1 MQPLQ
6 DAARPA
12 VPGAGP
18 EDPADESPYKSKSL
32 VQRLSNGLTV
42 LVLPDR
48 RFPLVSM
55 RLYVHAGS
63 AYERP
68 EEAGISHMLEHM
80 VFKGTEKRPRG
91 QAAADVEKNGGYL
104 NAATSFDYTV
114 YIVDMTREHW
124 KTGLDVLR
132 DMAFLP
138 ALDPAELEAEKDV
151 VIAELKRGEDN
162 PGQRLFRMTQQESLQ
177 GTPYERPIIGF
188 ETTVRA
194 LSAEKIRA
202 YIERL
207 YQPQSMLLVLCGDVD
222 AAEAAAE
229 ADKLFGGLENTQI
242 VVPPP
247 PVRETPPPPFGI
259 SVEEGPW
266 NKVYLSLALPAP
278 GMGDARSPRLD
289 VLAHI
294 LGGDAGSRLPRVLK
308 YEKRLAD
315 SVSVADYSF
324 ERLGMLYI
332 HAVLDEDKLERF
344 WKELCRE
351 LAAAGK
357 NGFTNEE
364 LARAVLNIED
374 ELYRS
379 RETLGGYASKLGYFA
394 FFDKGEQGEAN
405 YLRSVRE
412 TNSAMLTEPA
422 REFLNPELL
431 RVSLLLPEPDKAA
444 DNAAPPAGTGEAGGK
459 DGERPGGNGK
469 SGSAGKAGRDTP
481 EVRAEKGSRE
491 TPEARAEAWK
501 NRLTAALKSAWPA
514 PAEAVKKRAAEEQ
527 TASGTT
533 EVLDLG
539 KGRTLVLIPDRT
551 MPYAAINMLFSGGDA
566 LPDEKDQGLAAFTA
580 DLLTK
585 GTKRLTA
592 VEVEDFLADR
602 AASFSASSGRR
613 SFSLHLESPARFTED
628 MFGLLSDSLVT
639 PSMKEDEAARVREN
653 QIAAIVMRE
662 DMPTGLAFRRM
673 FPFFFKNHPYGYML
687 LGEKERVA
695 TFRAKDAREF
705 WRKQTLRPWT
715 LSVCG
720 TFDRAAIIA
729 AAQKLPVPAAGENT
743 VADPVWGEDKKL
755 VLRLPERNQGHL
767 FMVFPT
773 SGRGAEDE
781 AGLELLENI
790 LSGQSGLL
798 FRDLRDVQGL
808 GYTVTAM
815 TWKAEK
821 AGALI
826 FYIGTEPDKMERCRE
841 AFLKIV
847 TGLRENLLPGDELER
862 GKNLM
867 VGDYYRSRQ
876 SLDARG
882 AEAAS
887 LVSLR
892 LQPDYA
898 RKLVEKSAA
907 LTASDLRDLARR
919 YLDPERAYLVEV
931 LP

>member
-1 MQPLQ
+1 MTVCAAMPVTAQQPSLPGEP
-6 DAARPA
+6 RPA
-12 VPGAGP
+12 APGTGA
-18 EDPADESPYKSKSL
+18 ESPSEDAFTKDAHPL
-32 VQRLSNGLTV
+32 RRLANGLTV

-63 AYERP
+63 AYEQP

-114 YIVDMTREHW
+114 YITDMTREHW

-132 DMAFLP
+132 DMAFHP
-138 ALDPAELEAEKDV
+138 SLDPAELEAEKDV
-151 VIAELKRGEDN
+151 VIAELKRGEDD
-162 PGQRLFRMTQQESLQ
+162 PGRRLFRMTQQEALRD
-177 GTPYERPIIGF
+177 TPYERPIIGF
-188 ETTVRA
+188 ESSVRA

-202 YIERL
+202 YIDRL

-222 AAEAAAE
+222 ADAAFAE
-229 ADKLFGGLENTQI
+229 ADKLFGGLRNSRGVT
-242 VVPPP
+242 PPA

-259 SVEEGPW
+259 TLEKGPW

-278 GMGDARSPRLD
+278 STGDARSPRLD

-294 LGGDAGSRLPRVLK
+294 LGGDAGSRLPRLLK

-315 SVSVADYSF
+315 AVSVAGYSF
-324 ERLGMLYI
+324 ERLGMLYL

-351 LAAAGK
+351 LAATGK

-364 LARAVLNIED
+364 LARAVLNLED
-374 ELYRS
+374 DLYRS

-394 FFDKGEQGEAN
+394 FFDRAEQGEAN
-405 YLRSVRE
+405 YLRALHD
-412 TNSAMLTEPA
+412 TTPAMLTEAA
-422 REFLNPELL
+422 REFLNPDLL
-431 RVSLLLPEPDKAA
+431 RATLLLPENGPS
-444 DNAAPPAGTGEAGGK
+444 
-459 DGERPGGNGK
+459 GK
-469 SGSAGKAGRDTP
+469 SAGENP
-481 EVRAEKGSRE
+481 EG
-491 TPEARAEAWK
+491 RAEAWK
-501 NRLTAALKSAWPA
+501 TRLSSALKSAWPA
-514 PAEAVKKRAAEEQ
+514 PAKTAKKDAAEEQ
-527 TASGTT
+527 AASGAT

-551 MPYAAINMLFSGGDA
+551 MPYAAVNMLFSGGDA
-566 LPDEKDQGLAAFTA
+566 LPDEKDQGLAAFA
-580 DLLTK
+580 AGLLTR
-585 GTKRLTA
+585 GTKRLNA

-602 AASFSASSGRR
+602 AATFSASSGRR

-628 MFGLLSDSLVT
+628 MFGLLSDTLVT

-653 QIAAIVMRE
+653 QIAAVVMRE

-673 FPFFFKNHPYGYML
+673 FPFFFKNHPYGRL
-687 LGEKERVA
+687 QLGEKERIA
-695 TFRAKDAREF
+695 TFKARDAREF

-729 AAQKLPVPAAGENT
+729 AAQKLPVPAAEEHS
-743 VADPVWGEDKKL
+743 VPDPVWGAKKTL
-755 VLRLPERNQGHL
+755 VLRLPERRQAHL
-767 FMVFPT
+767 FMVFPA

-798 FRDLRDVQGL
+798 FRDLRDAQGL

-815 TWKAEK
+815 GWKAEK

-826 FYIGTEPDKMERCRE
+826 FYIGTGPDTLERCRE
-841 AFLKIV
+841 GFRNIIAD
-847 TGLRENLLPGDELER
+847 LRDNLLPEAEIER

-867 VGDYYRSRQ
+867 AGDYYRGRQ

-882 AEAAS
+882 AEAAA
-887 LVSLR
+887 LVSLH

-898 RKLVEKSAA
+898 RKLVERSAA
-907 LTASDLRDLARR
+907 LTAEDLRELARR

>member
-1 MQPLQ
+1 MRLFIHLITGLLMTVYSVFPAAAQQPPLQ
-6 DAARPA
+6 GEARPA
-12 VPGAGP
+12 AGAAGA
-18 EDPADESPYKSKSL
+18 ESPADDVFSEGAHP
-32 VQRLSNGLTV
+32 VRRLANGLTV

-63 AYERP
+63 AYEQP

-91 QAAADVEKNGGYL
+91 QAAADVEKAGGYL

-132 DMAFLP
+132 DMAFHP
-138 ALDPAELEAEKDV
+138 SLDPAELEAEKDV
-151 VIAELKRGEDN
+151 VIAELKRGEDD
-162 PGQRLFRMTQQESLQ
+162 PGRRLFRMTQEQALR

-188 ETTVRA
+188 ESTVRA

-202 YIERL
+202 YIDRL

-222 AAEAAAE
+222 AEEAFAE
-229 ADKLFGGLENTQI
+229 ADTLFGKAVNTRG
-242 VVPPP
+242 VTSPR

-259 SVEEGPW
+259 SPEEGPW

-294 LGGDAGSRLPRVLK
+294 LGGDAGSRLPRLLK

-315 SVSVADYSF
+315 SVSVACYSF

-351 LAAAGK
+351 LAATGK

-364 LARAVLNIED
+364 LARAVLNLED
-374 ELYRS
+374 DLYRS

-394 FFDKGEQGEAN
+394 FFDRGEQGEAD
-405 YLRSVRE
+405 YLRALRE
-412 TNSAMLTEPA
+412 TTPAMLTEAA
-422 REFLNPELL
+422 REFLNPDLV
-431 RVSLLLPEPDKAA
+431 RVALLLPESDPSGKPES
-444 DNAAPPAGTGEAGGK
+444 AAPGKPAGSPSGKNAG
-459 DGERPGGNGK
+459 
-469 SGSAGKAGRDTP
+469 
-481 EVRAEKGSRE
+481 E
-491 TPEARAEAWK
+491 TPEGRGEAWK
-501 NRLTAALKSAWPA
+501 TRLAAALKSAWPS
-514 PAEAVKKRAAEEQ
+514 PAKAAKKGGQTEQ
-527 TASGTT
+527 AASGAT

-551 MPYAAINMLFSGGDA
+551 MPYAAVNMLFSGGDA

-580 DLLTK
+580 GLLTK
-585 GTKRLTA
+585 GTKRLNA

-602 AASFSASSGRR
+602 AATFSASSGRR

-628 MFGLLSDSLVT
+628 MFGLLSDTLVT

-653 QIAAIVMRE
+653 QIAAVVMRE

-673 FPFFFKNHPYGYML
+673 FPFFFKNHPYGRL
-687 LGEKERVA
+687 QLGEKERIA
-695 TFRAKDAREF
+695 SFKAKDAREF

-729 AAQKLPVPAAGENT
+729 AAQKLPVPAAEEYS
-743 VADPVWGEDKKL
+743 VPEPVWGADKQL
-755 VLRLPERNQGHL
+755 VLRLPERRQAHL

-773 SGRGAEDE
+773 SGRGAADE
-781 AGLELLENI
+781 AGLDLLENI

-798 FRDLRDVQGL
+798 FRDLRDEQGL

-815 TWKAEK
+815 SWKAEK
-821 AGALI
+821 TGALI
-826 FYIGTEPDKMERCRE
+826 FYIGTGPDTLERCLEGFR
-841 AFLKIV
+841 KI
-847 TGLRENLLPGDELER
+847 TADLRDKLLPEAELER

-867 VGDYYRSRQ
+867 TGDYYRGRQ
-876 SLDARG
+876 SLDGRG

-887 LVSLR
+887 LVSLH

-898 RKLVEKSAA
+898 RKLVEQSAA
-907 LTASDLRDLARR
+907 LTAADLRELARR
-919 YLDPERAYLVEV
+919 YLDPERAYLIEV